1 MDFREKKM
9 IQLSLPET
17 LFGSDTTNVL
27 KVKVCEKTTHTV
39 TKESLLA
46 MLISDKI
53 NFYKLLQ

>member
-1 MDFREKKM
+1 MDFRKKK
-9 IQLSLPET
+9 
-17 LFGSDTTNVL
+17 DTTVCCLPKTLLGSNIANVL

-53 NFYKLLQ
+53 K